1 MNIHIHVNSGKDPA
15 QVHLHNH
22 GSDPVLSQ
30 ILTLLTAFR
39 KEFQQHMSVLDDKI
53 TALTASVAA
62 ENTVIDSA
70 VTLINGFSATLAAA
84 IAAALAAGA
93 TPTELQSLTDLQTGV
108 DAKATA
114 LAAAVAA
121 NTPAP
126 PA

>member
-1 MNIHIHVNSGKDPA
+1 MKVFALPKELPA
-15 QVHLHNH
+15 PEVDYRNF
-22 GSDPVLSQ
+22 D
-30 ILTLLTAFR
+30 AA
-39 KEFQQHMSVLDDKI
+39 KED
-53 TALTASVAA
+53 
-62 ENTVIDSA
+62 
-70 VTLINGFSATLAAA
+70 
-84 IAAALAAGA
+84 AALAAGA